1 MRDCSIS
8 LVELQV
14 SEVRSSNKLMWHR
27 LLFLCVQTLPS
38 FSSTFSLIH
47 PSSRLG
53 SAPFPN
59 AALSNPAKLLISS
72 SHSFFLLFYHPF
84 DICTEGAK
92 WSHLSVCHTERSLAG
107 EGEKAAWEEGHL
119 KVRFGVAAHSST
131 LKLCFRSKDHID
143 QYITTHIITSFL
155 QRFIYIWD

>member
-27 LLFLCVQTLPS
+27 LLFLCVKAAIQTGSEWQTNTAILLVYFFRWSIRP
-38 FSSTFSLIH
+38 LG
-47 PSSRLG
+47 PG

-59 AALSNPAKLLISS
+59 AALSNLAKLLISS

-107 EGEKAAWEEGHL
+107 EGGKAAWEEGHL
-119 KVRFGVAAHSST
+119 KVRVWSDRALINFKTVF
-131 LKLCFRSKDHID
+131 LK
-143 QYITTHIITSFL
+143 
-155 QRFIYIWD
+155 